1 MKRFFPKRLAD
12 YLRRKEGTFEG
23 LFVSLALGAVVAL
36 TVFPLVVAL
45 VLLILIPIGYLLQL
59 IWHGV
64 VGLVVWLFFLFKD
77 YPTLLIPVV
86 IAGIALISIGTKI
99 DQ

>member
-1 MKRFFPKRLAD
+1 MKLLFPKKLD
-12 YLRRKEGTFEG
+12 DFLLRNKDNP
-23 LFVSLALGAVVAL
+23 LG
-36 TVFPLVVAL
+36 FFVAL
-45 VLLILIPIGYLLQL
+45 VIAGVVIVTVGSFVLFFILVPIGYLLQL

>member
-1 MKRFFPKRLAD
+1 MRMKLLFPKKLD
-12 YLRRKEGTFEG
+12 DFLLRNKDNPLGF
-23 LFVSLALGAVVAL
+23 FVSIVIAGVVIV
-36 TVFPLVVAL
+36 TVIVLSSI
-45 VLLILIPIGYLLQL
+45 LLIPVGIGINI
-59 IWHGV
+59 IWDGV